1 MWRGRKP
8 VKVEGQVLRDVPIGK
23 APVEPGIEGV
33 GVVRSIEIIRVV
45 NFRRAV
51 VNSLSPCISGL
62 KTQSVTDSL
71 YHVDLQRV
79 IKGVHIPY
87 RSRNGE
93 GRTCRIDHRGW
104 ARREQQMPI
113 WDRTSR
119 SGSGAGANQR
129 WRHDVDVA
137 VTEGKMHAPGAYVR
151 GRDAQAIRELPLDVQ
166 VPLEL
171 VSPGRIRVHVVS
183 RSTGCTGCLARVG
196 TGQDQARSQRKDSLS
211 PGKA

>member
-8 VKVEGQVLRDVPIGK
+8 VKVERQVLRNVPIGK
-23 APVEPGIEGV
+23 APVEPGIEGER
-33 GVVRSIEIIRVV
+33 VVRGVEIIVVV

-51 VNSLSPCISGL
+51 VNSLGPRISGL

-71 YHVDLQRV
+71 HQVDLQRV

-93 GRTCRIDHRGW
+93 ARTCRIDHSGR

-113 WDRTSR
+113 WGR
-119 SGSGAGANQR
+119 GNQR

-151 GRDAQAIRELPLDVQ
+151 GREAQAN
-166 VPLEL
+166 
-171 VSPGRIRVHVVS
+171 
-183 RSTGCTGCLARVG
+183 C
-196 TGQDQARSQRKDSLS
+196 
-211 PGKA
+211 